1 MINKFNYYLKNI
13 NTIQLGNSLF
23 LLGVLFLPSA
33 LPISG
38 LFLLPALLI
47 SLINKNHHILNDK
60 SNYYLFLAIGLIL
73 RNKPIEGSCGG
84 VMTSEDGTCS
94 ICGKTEMNSCTR
106 TDS

>member
-1 MINKFNYYLKNI
+1 MSTFIATFI
-13 NTIQLGNSLF
+13 VITVAF
-23 LLGVLFLPSA
+23 SA
-33 LPISG
+33 
-38 LFLLPALLI
+38 
-47 SLINKNHHILNDK
+47 
-60 SNYYLFLAIGLIL
+60 LAIGLIL

>member
-1 MINKFNYYLKNI
+1 M
-13 NTIQLGNSLF
+13 NTFIATFIVITVAFS
-23 LLGVLFLPSA
+23 S
-33 LPISG
+33 
-38 LFLLPALLI
+38 
-47 SLINKNHHILNDK
+47 
-60 SNYYLFLAIGLIL
+60 LAIGLIL